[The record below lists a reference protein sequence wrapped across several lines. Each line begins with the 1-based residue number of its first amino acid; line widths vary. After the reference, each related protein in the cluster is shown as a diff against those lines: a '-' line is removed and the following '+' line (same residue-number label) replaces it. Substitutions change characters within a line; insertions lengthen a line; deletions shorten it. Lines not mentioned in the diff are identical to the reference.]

1 MAAIEVLAVV
11 VAIGL
16 GLAGLLAIVII
27 GVHQEEKAW
36 TLGQTAPSVPARIA
50 RRILGAT
57 FPVSQ
62 LVQPLTADEI
72 DAGRSDDLFSD
83 TFAGR

>member
-11 VAIGL
+11 VAIGS
-16 GLAGLLAIVII
+16 GLAGLLAIVIV

-36 TLGQTAPSVPARIA
+36 TLGQAAPSVPARIA

-57 FPVSQ
+57 FPVSR
-62 LVQPLTADEI
+62 LAQPLTADEI
-72 DAGRSDDLFSD
+72 DAGRRDDHLSD
-83 TFAGR
+83 TFAAR